1 MVSRQM
7 QIFIHRHSVGY
18 CLTLFEF
25 SKRNS
30 SVVYMGML
38 ALGSYYLKVQMV
50 VMVWCCNDSE
60 EKSNRI

>member
-1 MVSRQM
+1 MLSRQM
-7 QIFIHRHSVGY
+7 QILIHPQSIGY
-18 CLTLFEF
+18 CQTLFEI

-50 VMVWCCNDSE
+50 VMVWCCNDNE